1 MPERAPSSTYRFQ
14 LGPVQGFGVLSDL
27 VDYLADLGVSHLYL
41 SPILTARQGSTHGYD
56 VADPERVAAVLGGE
70 EGLRQLAER
79 ARGRGLGLVV
89 DIVPNHVGTGADNPL
104 WERLLAEGQ
113 GGGAARFFDVDW
125 NPALPGASGKVLIPV
140 LGKQYG
146 AVLYGGELEVV
157 ESGGTHR
164 LRYHDHTF
172 PLSPESREPIGR
184 STPLEAFV
192 GTPGEPE
199 TWQRLHALLEA
210 QHYRL
215 VHWRA
220 GHALI
225 NYRRFFAI
233 DELAAVRVEDPQVFD
248 ATHAVIVRLVQDGV
262 IDGLRVDHPDGLRD
276 PARYF
281 RRLAEQTGGAWTVA
295 EKITEPEEELPEWS
309 VAGTTGYEFGNDVL
323 GLFVDPAALDTL
335 QQLHLD
341 FGGDARPYHLQ
352 AAAAKREILDA
363 DLAADARRVAGRL
376 WALAQ
381 AHPEVR
387 DVDELACREVV
398 CRTIQA
404 LDVYRTYVDPETA
417 EAQDQDR
424 ARITQALGHARE
436 LGHVGWSAGAPGRDL
451 APAELYDFLGDVL
464 SGRAG
469 SSAQHLEVIARFQQL
484 SGAVMAKGV
493 EDTVFYRYNLLAAV
507 NEVGGAP
514 DRLGLDVAAFH
525 ERNLERMR
533 RHPSGMLTTATHDTK
548 RGEDVRVRMAA
559 ISELAEDWDR
569 AVRHWRELNR
579 PHLGRGA
586 RGAAPDPATEYLLYQ
601 TLVGVWPLDGQ
612 VTDELANRLLAYLVK
627 AAREAGVQTT
637 WTDPDESFEDALGR
651 FVRAILDPASSQAF
665 LDSVAAFAGRAAEIG
680 LVSSLAQ
687 VLLRTTAPGV
697 PDLYQ
702 GNELWDDSLVD
713 PDNRRPVDFAAR
725 RRALAELGDDP
736 DVAALVRERR
746 DGRLKLWVL
755 TRALHARRDHA
766 GCFGADGEYVP
777 LPVDGPCADRAV
789 AYARVAP
796 DGKDAVLVVA
806 PRLTAAIGGD
816 RRPPLGEDWTG
827 TTIRLSEQLQGRVWT
842 SLLDPEAAPVAAP
855 ALEVGDLL
863 AQVPVALLVGRA

>member
-1 MPERAPSSTYRFQ
+1 MPERVPSATYRLQ
-14 LGPVQGFGVLSDL
+14 LGPDQGFDVLAGL
-27 VDYLADLGVSHLYL
+27 VDYLAELGVSHLYL

-56 VADPERVAAVLGGE
+56 VADPARLAAVLGGE
-70 EGLRQLAER
+70 EGLRRLAER
-79 ARGRGLGLVV
+79 ARERGLGLVV

-113 GGGAARFFDVDW
+113 SGEAARYFDVDW
-125 NPALPGASGKVLIPV
+125 NPPLPGAAGKVIVPV

-146 AVLYGGELEVV
+146 EVLYGGELEVI
-157 ESGGTHR
+157 ESGPGYR
-164 LRYHDHTF
+164 LRYHDRTF
-172 PLSPESREPIGR
+172 PLSAESQEPIGR
-184 STPLEAFV
+184 STPLEAFR
-192 GTPGEPE
+192 GSPGAPE

-233 DELAAVRVEDPQVFD
+233 DELAAVRVEDPEVFD
-248 ATHAVIVRLVQDGV
+248 ATHRTILDLVADGV

-276 PARYF
+276 PDRYF
-281 RRLAEQTGGAWTVA
+281 RRLAEQSGGVWTVA
-295 EKITEPEEELPEWS
+295 EKITEPGEQLPDWP

-323 GLFVDPAALDTL
+323 GLFVDPAGLGTL

-341 FGGDARPYHLQ
+341 FGGDARSYRLQ
-352 AAAAKREILDA
+352 AAAAKREVLDA

-381 AHPEVR
+381 SHPMVR
-387 DVDELACREVV
+387 DVDLLACQEVV
-398 CRTIQA
+398 CRTVQA
-404 LDVYRTYVDPETA
+404 LDVYRTYVDPETGESQA
-417 EAQDQDR
+417 QDR
-424 ARITQALGHARE
+424 ARIAQALREACELGHA
-436 LGHVGWSAGAPGRDL
+436 GWAAGAPGRDL

-493 EDTVFYRYNLLAAV
+493 EDTVFYRYHVLAAA

-514 DRLGLDVAAFH
+514 DHLGLDVAAFH
-525 ERNLERMR
+525 ERNLDRMR

-559 ISELAEDWDR
+559 ISELAADWDR

-579 PHLGRGA
+579 SHLGRGT
-586 RGAAPDPATEYLLYQ
+586 RGAAPDPATEYLAYQ
-601 TLVGVWPLDGQ
+601 TLVGVWPLDGR
-612 VTDELANRLLAYLVK
+612 VTDELASRLVAYLVK

-637 WTDPDESFEDALGR
+637 WTDPDEGFEDALDR
-651 FVRAILDPASSQAF
+651 FVRAILDPERSQAF
-665 LDSVAAFAGRAAEIG
+665 LDSLAALAGRATEIG

-713 PDNRRPVDFAAR
+713 PDNRRPVDFAVR
-725 RRALAELGDDP
+725 RRLLDELGAAP
-736 DVAALVRERR
+736 DVADLVRSRR

-755 TRALHARRDHA
+755 TRALRARRDHA

-777 LPVDGPCADRAV
+777 LQVDGPCAGHVV

-816 RRPPLGEDWTG
+816 RRPALGEDWTG
-827 TTIRLSEQLQGRVWT
+827 TTIRLPEQLQGRVWT
-842 SLLDPEAAPVAAP
+842 SLLDPGAAQTTAP
-855 ALEVGDLL
+855 TLEVGDLL
-863 AQVPVALLVGRA
+863 GRVPVALHAGRA